1 MQPPTGVATSMQ
13 GQEERRIKLQ
23 ETLRNVGLLFRKLHR
38 VHGICSD
45 QSAAVAS
52 SQYTPIEPDVTLQ
65 SLVPMMDDPKPSEEK
80 KPSEATRAL
89 LEERARLTE
98 PTTAHAFCICS
109 ANHSSHLSYIAAAL
123 AGSRVAIAAITTDRE
138 CFVGGVHFPMA
149 SVKKRKNTVANYF
162 RKAGFVTAELAET
175 GEDSDEERI
184 DVAFCKLSSLFPAAV
199 PPEVSADDFVE
210 ADCSV
215 QALASLA
222 DKDIV
227 AAVAGTQD
235 AQVNSSSGDE
245 DRPDEAA
252 ATHAYFATEVAAALG
267 LICRCCGDMEGTGLS
282 HLDNLDKIEASVFNF
297 ISKTK
302 KQAKISDFFSR
313 K

>member
-52 SQYTPIEPDVTLQ
+52 SQYTPIEW
-65 SLVPMMDDPKPSEEK
+65 
-80 KPSEATRAL
+80 
-89 LEERARLTE
+89 E
-98 PTTAHAFCICS
+98 PVA